1 LTSRTLSQAV
11 WDIREVGYS
20 LEQMARSLV
29 ESGDYRVTNRLEPQA
44 EYHPP
49 DNSPKL
55 VAAVVDVETT
65 GTNPDRDKI
74 VELGICLFEYD
85 RQSGRIYKVL
95 GSWEWLE
102 DPGGPIPPEIT
113 TITGITDAMVAGH
126 RIEDCAVNDLLDR
139 VVLVIAH
146 NADFDRRFLEKR
158 LPAFATKHWA
168 CSRSDIDWK
177 AEGIRSSA
185 LEFIAY
191 SLGFFHDGHRAAS
204 DCQATL
210 HALAQPLPG
219 TGRLAFQALLEQARL
234 PTWRLWAR
242 EAAIE
247 KKDVLKARGYAWSP
261 GEFGRPKCWYRD
273 VADADK
279 AAEVSW
285 LRENVYGAGSGR
297 VGIAHDGEES
307 IFRSMLVLGRT
318 RTATNNRA
326 EFALAEDIYRRSK
339 PLTPSRNASAFSSAR
354 SGSMLITLA
363 MRGHRL
369 RSSSRIDFASC
380 LLSKSFCRV

>member
-1 LTSRTLSQAV
+1 LAGAVTSFPAIENRFRIG
-11 WDIREVGYS
+11 DIRGVELT

-29 ESGDYRVTNRLEPQA
+29 ESGDNRVTSRLEPLV

-49 DNSPKL
+49 DNIPKL

-65 GTNPDRDKI
+65 GTNPESDKI
-74 VELGICLFEYD
+74 IELGVCLFEYD

-102 DPGGPIPPEIT
+102 DPGFPISPEIM
-113 TITGITDAMVAGH
+113 TITGITDAMVAN
-126 RIEDCAVNDLLDR
+126 RSIDDAAVTDLLGR

-146 NADFDRRFLEKR
+146 NAHFDRRFLERR
-158 LPAFATKHWA
+158 LPAFATKYWA
-168 CSRSDIDWK
+168 CSRADIDWK

-185 LEFIAY
+185 LEFVAY

-204 DCQATL
+204 DCRATL

-219 TGRLAFQALLEQARL
+219 TGGLALQALLEQARL

-242 EAAIE
+242 DAIIE
-247 KKDVLKARGYAWSP
+247 KKEVLKARGYFWSP
-261 GEFGRPKCWYRD
+261 GESGRPKCWYRD

-285 LRENVYGAGSGR
+285 LRANVMEPDQAVWALR
-297 VGIAHDGEES
+297 I
-307 IFRSMLVLGRT
+307 
-318 RTATNNRA
+318 TAR
-326 EFALAEDIYRRSK
+326 DRYSDRCW
-339 PLTPSRNASAFSSAR
+339 
-354 SGSMLITLA
+354 GW
-363 MRGHRL
+363 
-369 RSSSRIDFASC
+369 
-380 LLSKSFCRV
+380 

>member
-1 LTSRTLSQAV
+1 MQRV
-11 WDIREVGYS
+11 EHECRIRDTADMGNS

-29 ESGDYRVTNRLEPQA
+29 ESGDYRVTSRLGPRA
-44 EYHPP
+44 EYHAP
-49 DNSPKL
+49 DTNPKL

-74 VELGICLFEYD
+74 IELGISLFEYE

-102 DPGGPIPPEIT
+102 DPGFSIPP
-113 TITGITDAMVAGH
+113 GITNITSITDQMVAGH
-126 RIEDCAVNDLLDR
+126 RIDERAVDDLLSS

-146 NADFDRRFLEKR
+146 HADFDRRFLERR
-158 LPAFATKHWA
+158 LPAFAVKHWA
-168 CSRSDIDWK
+168 CSRLDIDWK

-185 LEFIAY
+185 LEFVAY

-204 DCQATL
+204 DCRATL
-210 HALAQPLPG
+210 HALAQRLPG
-219 TGRLAFQALLEQARL
+219 TGRLALQALLGQARL

-242 EAAIE
+242 DAAIE

-273 VADADK
+273 VTDAEK

-285 LRENVYGAGSGR
+285 LGANVMGPDQVIWALLITARDRYSDRCWGW
-297 VGIAHDGEES
+297 GERLAEPTPKS
-307 IFRSMLVLGRT
+307 LD
-318 RTATNNRA
+318 A
-326 EFALAEDIYRRSK
+326 EFHQQAACGINR
-339 PLTPSRNASAFSSAR
+339 
-354 SGSMLITLA
+354 
-363 MRGHRL
+363 
-369 RSSSRIDFASC
+369 
-380 LLSKSFCRV
+380 

>member
-1 LTSRTLSQAV
+1 LTSRTLRQTV

-29 ESGDYRVTNRLEPQA
+29 ESGDYRVTSRLEPQA

-49 DNSPKL
+49 DTSPKL
-55 VAAVVDVETT
+55 IAAVVDVETT

-74 VELGICLFEYD
+74 IEFGICLFEYY
-85 RQSGRIYKVL
+85 RQNGRIYKVI

-102 DPGGPIPPEIT
+102 DPGCSIPPEIT
-113 TITGITDAMVAGH
+113 NITGITDEMVAGH
-126 RIEDCAVNDLLDR
+126 TIDDRAVDDLLSR

-158 LPAFATKHWA
+158 VPVFAEKHWA
-168 CSRSDIDWK
+168 CSRFDINWK

-185 LEFIAY
+185 LEFVAY

-204 DCQATL
+204 DCRATL

-219 TGRLAFQALLEQARL
+219 TGRLALQALLEQARL

-242 EAAIE
+242 DAAIE
-247 KKDVLKARGYAWSP
+247 KKDFLKARGYAWSP

-273 VADADK
+273 VQDSEK
-279 AAEVSW
+279 LAEASW
-285 LRENVYGAGSGR
+285 LRANVMGADQAVWALR
-297 VGIAHDGEES
+297 VTARDRYSDRCWGWGEQVTEP
-307 IFRSMLVLGRT
+307 RC
-318 RTATNNRA
+318 
-326 EFALAEDIYRRSK
+326 
-339 PLTPSRNASAFSSAR
+339 P
-354 SGSMLITLA
+354 
-363 MRGHRL
+363 
-369 RSSSRIDFASC
+369 C
-380 LLSKSFCRV
+380 